1 MPILD
6 SRAPIVVGA
15 RHTSRATTLL
25 RDTADPC
32 PTISLTYREIGS
44 SVAQTIRKMMVKVI
58 NRICKAI
65 SLGVFFRAAPST
77 MAIILSRKDA
87 PLAAVTRSTI
97 QSLTTVVP
105 PVTALRSPP
114 DSRITGALSPVI
126 ADSSTEAI
134 PSITSPSIGIIS
146 PVFT

>member
-1 MPILD
+1 
-6 SRAPIVVGA
+6 
-15 RHTSRATTLL
+15 
-25 RDTADPC
+25 
-32 PTISLTYREIGS
+32 
-44 SVAQTIRKMMVKVI
+44 MVKVI

-146 PVFT
+146 PVFYIADITHLQFRGGYIGICFFLCNA